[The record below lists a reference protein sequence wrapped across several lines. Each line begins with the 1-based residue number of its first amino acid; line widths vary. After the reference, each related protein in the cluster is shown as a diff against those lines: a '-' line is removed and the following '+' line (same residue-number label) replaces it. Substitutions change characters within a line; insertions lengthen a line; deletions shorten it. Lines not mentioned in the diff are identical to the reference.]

1 MRSLTPLVVSAS
13 LLFVPGVLAQS
24 LTEHAAAAAGATIG
38 VAAGKPVSNAITKIF
53 GSVDSDTNKA
63 AGQKAIVKTQ
73 PKPEAKAEP
82 KATTPVLS
90 SQTLPSPNSP
100 NQSVGSPR
108 SNYYESRRR
117 TTAPQATQ
125 SSAALYTVQ
134 VPPEPQQKEPTAE
147 ELASIKVGATE
158 KEMMATLGPPESR
171 VTIPDDGHL
180 IEICQYWAKGK
191 QLATYR
197 LDNGQVVNVTTL

>member
-1 MRSLTPLVVSAS
+1 M
-13 LLFVPGVLAQS
+13 
-24 LTEHAAAAAGATIG
+24 
-38 VAAGKPVSNAITKIF
+38 
-53 GSVDSDTNKA
+53 
-63 AGQKAIVKTQ
+63 
-73 PKPEAKAEP
+73 
-82 KATTPVLS
+82 
-90 SQTLPSPNSP
+90 
-100 NQSVGSPR
+100 
-108 SNYYESRRR
+108 
-117 TTAPQATQ
+117 
-125 SSAALYTVQ
+125 Q